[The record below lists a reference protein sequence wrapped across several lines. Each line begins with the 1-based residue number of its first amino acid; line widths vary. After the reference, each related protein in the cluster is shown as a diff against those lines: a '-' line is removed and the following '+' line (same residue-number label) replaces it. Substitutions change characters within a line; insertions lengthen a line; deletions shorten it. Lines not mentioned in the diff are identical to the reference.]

1 MRRRYLSLAIGATG
15 VTLLSTAGHGGAA
28 QAARLPRIGV
38 LAPADDGHPAV
49 RGLRE
54 GLRDLGYIE
63 GRDAQIEYRFAH
75 GQLERLPALAH
86 ELVALGPDV
95 LVAIFTRASLAARAA
110 ARGIPVVVNAAD
122 AVGSGLVASLAQPGG
137 NVTGVSTMTADV
149 VGKQVELLRELVP
162 GVTKIAVLWNPA
174 NAELQALQVREA
186 EIAARKLGVELRF
199 VTARE
204 PDEISAAFAAMRA
217 EGVRALLVLG
227 DPLFALH
234 RQVLSKLI
242 AQDRVAS
249 VSGIRGLAEEGGL
262 AAYSPDYAHASRRA
276 AVYVDRILKGARPA
290 DLPVEQPTAF
300 ELVVNLRVAKM
311 LGIAIPHSITLRAD
325 EVIE

>member
-1 MRRRYLSLAIGATG
+1 MRRRDLSLAIGATG
-15 VTLLSTAGHGGAA
+15 VAWLSTAGHGVVA
-28 QAARLPRIGV
+28 QPARPPRIGV

-54 GLRDLGYIE
+54 GLRDIGYVE
-63 GRDAQIEYRFAH
+63 GRNAKIEYRFAH
-75 GQLERLPALAH
+75 GRLDRLPDLAQ
-86 ELVALGPDV
+86 ELVVLGPDV

-137 NVTGVSTMTADV
+137 NVTGVSTMTADI
-149 VGKQVELLRELVP
+149 VGKQLELLRELVP
-162 GVTKIAVLWNPA
+162 AVAKVGVLWNPA

-186 EIAARKLGVELRF
+186 ETAARKLGVELRF
-199 VTARE
+199 VTARQ
-204 PDEISAAFAAMRA
+204 PDEFAAAFAALRA
-217 EGVRALLVLG
+217 EQVRALLVLG

-234 RQVLSKLI
+234 RQQLAKLI
-242 AQDRVAS
+242 VQDRV
-249 VSGIRGLAEEGGL
+249 VSISGVRGLAEEGSL

-300 ELVVNLRVAKM
+300 ELVINLRAAKM
-311 LGIAIPHSITLRAD
+311 LGIAIPPSITVRAD